1 VGHGQVCFGTPIR
14 GSIYVGE
21 KLFNHSLNTQ
31 LALGAYATGLYK
43 PDPKKGLWDNLTPTF
58 VDSNAI
64 GSWAWNTPLPLGWLE
79 SSSAVP
85 VAAAITPQTPEPPTP
100 AATPPAVSQTQTP
113 GQTSGQTPGT
123 LTEQEK
129 VQKTREELR
138 MFGRAV
144 ASLTNAIADDGNWTE
159 ARKAEVTRLE
169 DQGRTLGATLEKLK
183 LGNYANDILKQ
194 AKETLTSQLLNN
206 MTHDRPTRVP
216 TFQEEE
222 GRRQHSYGD
231 KVRKW
236 HDQVRALNLDVDEK
250 GWNAQNKKIP
260 EKLQA
265 EHDTFASDVVFLR
278 KDLQETDKRGLDM
291 LKTLAGAAKADNPA
305 LSHVRKNRYSPGRPG
320 G

>member
-1 VGHGQVCFGTPIR
+1 
-14 GSIYVGE
+14 
-21 KLFNHSLNTQ
+21 
-31 LALGAYATGLYK
+31 
-43 PDPKKGLWDNLTPTF
+43 
-58 VDSNAI
+58 
-64 GSWAWNTPLPLGWLE
+64 
-79 SSSAVP
+79 
-85 VAAAITPQTPEPPTP
+85 
-100 AATPPAVSQTQTP
+100 
-113 GQTSGQTPGT
+113 
-123 LTEQEK
+123 
-129 VQKTREELR
+129 

-305 LSHVRKNRYSPGRPG
+305 LSHVRKTDTPPEDPVAEQKRLDEKRKAEEAAEKAAQDKAAKDLLAKQKRDGTGGSQDDGKPGEDRSKSRPTKDVQKPKASEAG
-320 G
+320 QKP